1 MWCLLPRLTLA
12 ISGNSTFAGLTND
25 LTNSATEPFDGAY
38 RSTVISQGILEKGV
52 VLLGSF
58 LTATSALQNEIDK
71 PLNHFIPVWY
81 SFGLSFIFSLH
92 SN

>member
-38 RSTVISQGILEKGV
+38 RSTVISQGILEKV
-52 VLLGSF
+52 
-58 LTATSALQNEIDK
+58 
-71 PLNHFIPVWY
+71 
-81 SFGLSFIFSLH
+81 
-92 SN
+92 